1 MGKLINAKLN
11 ELDMQD
17 LVAYEK
23 AIRLICTIYE
33 NDIRSRTDSGVSQLY
48 TDFKRFNNLHM
59 RIIDE
64 MKERVLYLE
73 DEDKG

>member
-23 AIRLICTIYE
+23 AVRLICTIYE

-64 MKERVLYLE
+64 MKERVLYL

>member
-1 MGKLINAKLN
+1 MAKTVNAKLN

-23 AIRLICTIYE
+23 AVRLICTIYE
-33 NDIRSRTDSGVSQLY
+33 NDIKSRTDNGVSQLY
-48 TDFKRFNNLHM
+48 ADFKRFNNLHM

>member
-33 NDIRSRTDSGVSQLY
+33 NDIRSRTDGGVSQLY

-59 RIIDE
+59 RIIEE
-64 MKERVLYLE
+64 MKDRVLYLE

>member
-64 MKERVLYLE
+64 MKERVLYL